1 MRKSFGSYEIARFCE
16 VTPVTVGRW
25 FKEGKLPFFLTG
37 GGQKR
42 VWADDLRPFL
52 AGLKLP
58 IPPEVVANGRQRVL
72 IVDDDA
78 VFRRALLRLLK
89 SEFPALEPLE
99 AADGFEGGLK
109 VAQLRPALV
118 LLDLKLPGQ
127 DGFKVCRMIRADPN
141 LKRVKI
147 ACLSALPVD
156 EARRQ
161 ALAAGADDFLSKP
174 FNADQ
179 LRALLA
185 KLAVS

>member
-42 VWADDLRPFL
+42 VWAEDLRPFL
-52 AGLKLP
+52 SGLKLP
-58 IPPEVVANGRQRVL
+58 IPPEVGANGRRRVL

-78 VFRRALLRLLK
+78 TFRRALLRLLK
-89 SEFPALEPLE
+89 AEFQELETHE
-99 AADGFEGGLK
+99 AVDGFEGGLK
-109 VAQLRPALV
+109 VGQLHPSLV

-127 DGFKVCRMIRADPN
+127 DGTKVCKLIRSDPALN
-141 LKRVKI
+141 KVRIV
-147 ACLSALPVD
+147 CLSALPAE

-161 ALAAGADDFLSKP
+161 SLSAGADDFLAKP
-174 FNADQ
+174 FGALQ
-179 LRALLA
+179 LRAVLA
-185 KLAVS
+185 RLAIT